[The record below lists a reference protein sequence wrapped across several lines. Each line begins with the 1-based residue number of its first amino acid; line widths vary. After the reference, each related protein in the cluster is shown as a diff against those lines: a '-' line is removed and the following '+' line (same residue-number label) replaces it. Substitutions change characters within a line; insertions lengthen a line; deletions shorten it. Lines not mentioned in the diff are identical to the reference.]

1 MPDGGIFLI
10 QNDETLLEMTEQKY
24 DSEDLLQGLLEK
36 YPNLLAGDQIDSEV
50 PRKWLLVSRE
60 FEIPDNETSG
70 GRWSIDHLF
79 LDQDGI
85 PTLVEVKRS
94 SDTRIRREVIG
105 QMLDYAANAV
115 VYWPVESIIAKLETQ
130 CQSLE
135 IDLDQLIQKVIG
147 SNCEPDEFWA
157 KVKTNIKA
165 GRIRMLFVA
174 DEIPRELRRVVEFL
188 NEQMDPAEVLAVEI
202 RQYLGGGLKTL
213 VPRII
218 GQTQEAKDRKSPTV
232 GKQWNEISFFD
243 ELAKHVTPE
252 HVETVRKIYDW
263 TKKNATGINWGKG
276 LVTGSFVPTCNTSRG
291 VHYQLFAVF
300 TSGNIQIYFG
310 VYKNRPEFKD
320 DSKRIELLD
329 KLNSIAGVNI
339 PPDGINR
346 YPNLPISAINNEHA
360 LKQFFETYEW
370 FLDVIK

>member
-1 MPDGGIFLI
+1 MPNGGIFLI

-24 DSEDLLQGLLEK
+24 DSEDFLQGLLEK

-115 VYWPVESIIAKLETQ
+115 VYWPVESIVAKLEAK
-130 CQSLE
+130 CHSME
-135 IDLDQLIQKVIG
+135 INLDQLIQKAMG
-147 SNCEPDEFWA
+147 SECDPDEFWA

-218 GQTQEAKDRKSPTV
+218 GQTQEAKDKKSV
-232 GKQWNEISFFD
+232 ASGKNWDEPSFFD
-243 ELAKHVTPE
+243 DLIKRRGAQEAEIARHIWEWAKDH
-252 HVETVRKIYDW
+252 K
-263 TKKNATGINWGKG
+263 TGIQWGRG
-276 LVTGSFVPTCNTSRG
+276 RQTGSFTPVLNSSNNQP
-291 VHYQLFAVF
+291 YQLFAVQS
-300 TSGNIQIYFG
+300 SGYIQINFG
-310 VYKNRPEFKD
+310 TYKNRIEFEDPLKRHALREKFNEIKGVVIPE
-320 DSKRIELLD
+320 E
-329 KLNSIAGVNI
+329 AVT
-339 PPDGINR
+339 R
-346 YPNLPISAINNEHA
+346 YPNIPLAI
-360 LKQFFETYEW
+360 LKDEMELNRFFKTYEW
-370 FLDVIK
+370 FLEVIE

>member
-1 MPDGGIFLI
+1 MANGGIFLI
-10 QNDETLLEMTEQKY
+10 QNDETLVEMSEQKY
-24 DSEDLLQGLLEK
+24 DSEDRLQGLLEK

-50 PRKWLLVSRE
+50 PRRWLLVSRE
-60 FEIPDNETSG
+60 FGVPDSEKG
-70 GRWSIDHLF
+70 GSRWSLDHLF
-79 LDQDGI
+79 LDQDGT

-94 SDTRIRREVIG
+94 SDTRIRREVVG

-115 VYWPVESIIAKLETQ
+115 VYWPLEKIISQFESR
-130 CQSLE
+130 CQSCSENPEELLE
-135 IDLDQLIQKVIG
+135 NLIG
-147 SNCEPDEFWA
+147 PDSDPSEFWN
-157 KVKTNIKA
+157 KVKTNIIA
-165 GRIRMLFVA
+165 GKIRLLFVA
-174 DEIPRELRRVVEFL
+174 DEIPPELRRIVEFL
-188 NEQMDPAEVLAVEI
+188 NQQMDPAEVLAVEI
-202 RQYLGGGLKTL
+202 RQYLGEGLKTL
-213 VPRII
+213 VPRVI

-232 GKQWNEISFFD
+232 GKPWNESSFFD

-252 HVETVRKIYDW
+252 DAETVRKIFDW

-276 LVTGSFVPTCNTSRG
+276 LVTGSFVPTYDTSKG
-291 VHYQLFAVF
+291 VHYQLFAMF

-310 VYKNRPEFKD
+310 VYKNRPEFED

-346 YPNLPISAINNEHA
+346 FPNFPISAINNEQA

-370 FLDVIK
+370 FLGAIK